1 MNTLYNIEKGREDNI
16 MKENKSGKVKRKKEK
31 SIVKPI
37 VMMTVSLILIFL
49 INNFIMLIHNY
60 LDSTLEKMIA
70 RTVKIELSEKE
81 YEAVGDEIVSYLE
94 EGNEEHIIDYAE
106 GHVQGAGLEAY
117 SEKAMEQYM
126 ITQGINELK
135 DNEIIICKY
144 ITDSST
150 YTNNGAKEYQD
161 GEELIGETI
170 TINVDKESFNPDTGE
185 EKTLDSREY
194 TFKVVGVYNNAK
206 TDSYASGLISKDM
219 MKEMTDFTATVY
231 YDKKVGEY
239 KKYYYNEINVIVDKA
254 ENVDSVAANLELV
267 CQEFV
272 KNEGII
278 KYGSIVST
286 SNTIEFTDAMKI
298 IYGIQFFV
306 NFIAAFI
313 IVCAGINIYLY
324 IRQCTDR
331 RKREFGIMKA
341 IGYRT
346 MSISRL
352 LLRETLL
359 EIIIPLS
366 VTYIFGIIVT
376 FIINGYI
383 KANFNVFVQEMIHF
397 SISGSVSAV
406 IISIGVVIPL
416 LGYGAGVIK
425 ISKIEPM
432 EALR

>member
-1 MNTLYNIEKGREDNI
+1 

-144 ITDSST
+144 ITDSSI
-150 YTNNGAKEYQD
+150 YTNNGAKEYHD

-239 KKYYYNEINVIVDKA
+239 KN
-254 ENVDSVAANLELV
+254 
-267 CQEFV
+267 
-272 KNEGII
+272 II
-278 KYGSIVST
+278 
-286 SNTIEFTDAMKI
+286 
-298 IYGIQFFV
+298 
-306 NFIAAFI
+306 
-313 IVCAGINIYLY
+313 
-324 IRQCTDR
+324 
-331 RKREFGIMKA
+331 IMKL
-341 IGYRT
+341 T
-346 MSISRL
+346 
-352 LLRETLL
+352 
-359 EIIIPLS
+359 
-366 VTYIFGIIVT
+366 
-376 FIINGYI
+376 
-383 KANFNVFVQEMIHF
+383 
-397 SISGSVSAV
+397 
-406 IISIGVVIPL
+406 
-416 LGYGAGVIK
+416 
-425 ISKIEPM
+425 
-432 EALR
+432 